1 MFNAFRAGFRIVL
14 TAVLVAAAAPA
25 IAGERFITV
34 ASTTST
40 DNSGLFSHLLPLFEA
55 ESGIAVRVVA
65 RGTGQALKLGRN
77 GDVDVVLVHDR
88 AAEDRFVA
96 EGYGAERRDV
106 MYNDFVIVGPKQDP
120 AGVAGMADATA
131 ALAKIAGTAAPFAS
145 RGDDSGTH
153 RAEKRLWQ
161 AAGIDA
167 AAASGG
173 WYRETGSG
181 MGATLNIAAGMGAYA
196 LSDRGTWLSFRNK
209 RDLAVLVEGDKRM
222 FNPYGVILVDPAR
235 HGHVK
240 AADARAFLDWLTGSS
255 GQAAIDEFRIGGQQL
270 FFGNAG
276 AATGG

>member
-1 MFNAFRAGFRIVL
+1 MSDAFFVPLRIFL
-14 TAVLVAAAAPA
+14 AAILIAAAAPA
-25 IAGERFITV
+25 LAGERFITV

-55 ESGIAVRVVA
+55 ETGIAVRVVA

-88 AAEDRFVA
+88 AAEDRFVS

-106 MYNDFVIVGPKQDP
+106 MYNDFVIVGPNEDP
-120 AGVAGMADATA
+120 AGVAGMADAPA
-131 ALAKIAGTAAPFAS
+131 ALSKIAGAAAPFAS

-153 RAEKRLWQ
+153 RAERRLWQ
-161 AAGIDA
+161 AAGIDI

-209 RDLAVLVEGDKRM
+209 RDLAALVEGDKRM
-222 FNPYGVILVDPAR
+222 FNPYGVILVNPER
-235 HGHVK
+235 HGHIK
-240 AADARAFLDWLTGSS
+240 AADARAFLDWLTGAS
-255 GQAAIDEFRIGGQQL
+255 GQAAINEFRIGDQQL

-276 AATGG
+276 AKGL